1 MELTDTLKEFMEE
14 GGDWERKAT
23 SLAGVSIIRLPATKN
38 RPASL
43 AIDVNPINES
53 GLPMKKKGVMIMNA
67 AELTAFRALFTSE
80 KMDGLIKPSKPC
92 CPSGSPQEKQR
103 NPMFS
108 RFNGIP
114 QG

>member
-1 MELTDTLKEFMEE
+1 MELTDTLREFMEE

-23 SLAGVSIIRLPATKN
+23 SLTGVSIIRLPATKN

-67 AELTAFRALFTSE
+67 TELAAFRALFTSD
-80 KMDGLIKPSKPC
+80 KMDGLIKALETVLPERKSAAKTKK
-92 CPSGSPQEKQR
+92 SDVLQ
-103 NPMFS
+103 
-108 RFNGIP
+108 I
-114 QG
+114 